1 MRYIFK
7 KNYQKLHAIEKKP
20 FSFTFIFLVTLP
32 FLLLSYNC
40 SKNKTIIEEITET
53 NFVTKKDAYL
63 YGDIIEKTIIDEI
76 PAFVKIKTIEKTILI
91 IDGGDNKTYYKTSFN
106 NSNGWVESI
115 YLANI
120 NQDKEGVKKAS
131 SYPTQSLEKKPN
143 IAIGLELEKKIAAK
157 KPPKNTNTLNYFVQV
172 ASFRNHTNANKLLE
186 KIQNAEIP
194 LRIEKTGGSGSI
206 FFRLVSNIY
215 QDKITAIN
223 SLKSIKTKYPSLS
236 PIIITNTTNKKL
248 GRSKNSKNSIKGKT
262 EYYTIQIS
270 SFKNKEAALKLSKRM
285 TEAGYKSRVT
295 EAWVKGKAWFRVQH
309 GEYKMKA
316 VAKQVSNKIKN
327 TYKFDPWI
335 SNIYK

>member
-7 KNYQKLHAIEKKP
+7 KNYQKLYTIEKKP
-20 FSFTFIFLVTLP
+20 LSFTFAFLITIP
-32 FLLLSYNC
+32 FLLLPYNC
-40 SKNKTIIEEITET
+40 EKNKTITEKITET
-53 NFVTKKDAYL
+53 SFVTKKDAYL

-91 IDGGDNKTYYKTSFN
+91 IDGVDNKTYYKTSFN

-120 NQDKEGVKKAS
+120 NQNKEGINKVS
-131 SYPTQSLEKKPN
+131 PHPTQALEKKTD
-143 IAIGLELEKKIAAK
+143 IAIESKLEKKLATK
-157 KPPKNTNTLNYFVQV
+157 KPPKNTKNLNYFIQV
-172 ASFRNHTNANKLLE
+172 ASFRNHTNAKKLLK
-186 KIQNAEIP
+186 KIQNTEIP
-194 LRIEKTGGSGSI
+194 LRVEKIGGSGSI
-206 FFRLVSNIY
+206 FFRLVSDIY
-215 QDKITAIN
+215 QDKPTANN
-223 SLKSIKTKYPSLS
+223 SLQSIKTKYPSLS
-236 PIIITNTTNKKL
+236 PIIITNTTNEKL
-248 GRSKNSKNSIKGKT
+248 ERSKNSNNSIKGKT

-285 TEAGYKSRVT
+285 TEAGYKSKVT

>member
-7 KNYQKLHAIEKKP
+7 KNYQRLYTIEKKP
-20 FSFTFIFLVTLP
+20 ISFKLAFLITIT
-32 FLLLSYNC
+32 FLLLPYNC
-40 SKNKTIIEEITET
+40 GKNETITEEITET
-53 NFVTKKDAYL
+53 SFVTKKDAYL

-106 NSNGWVESI
+106 NSSGWVESI

-120 NQDKEGVKKAS
+120 NQDKEGIKKVS
-131 SYPTQSLEKKPN
+131 PYPNQTLEKKPDTT
-143 IAIGLELEKKIAAK
+143 IESELEKKLATK
-157 KPPKNTNTLNYFVQV
+157 KALKNTSPLNYFVQV
-172 ASFRNHTNANKLLE
+172 ASFRNHTNAKKLLK
-186 KIQNAEIP
+186 KIQSTEIP
-194 LRIEKTGGSGSI
+194 LRIEKTGGNGSI
-206 FFRLVSNIY
+206 FFRLVSDIY
-215 QDKITAIN
+215 QDKLIANN
-223 SLKSIKTKYPSLS
+223 SLQSIKTNYPSLS

-248 GRSKNSKNSIKGKT
+248 ERRKNSNNSIKGKT

-285 TEAGYKSRVT
+285 TEAGYKSKVT

-316 VAKQVSNKIKN
+316 VAKQVSNKIK
-327 TYKFDPWI
+327 KQP
-335 SNIYK
+335 

>member
-1 MRYIFK
+1 VRYIFK
-7 KNYQKLHAIEKKP
+7 KNYQKLYTIEKKP
-20 FSFTFIFLVTLP
+20 LSFTFAFLITIP
-32 FLLLSYNC
+32 FLLLPYNC
-40 SKNKTIIEEITET
+40 EKNKTITEEITET
-53 NFVTKKDAYL
+53 SFVTKKDAYL

-106 NSNGWVESI
+106 KSNGWVESI

-120 NQDKEGVKKAS
+120 NQDKEDIKKAS
-131 SYPTQSLEKKPN
+131 PYPTPSLARKPDISIKSKLEKKL
-143 IAIGLELEKKIAAK
+143 ATK
-157 KPPKNTNTLNYFVQV
+157 KPLKNTKTLNYFIQV
-172 ASFRNHTNANKLLE
+172 ASFRNHTNAKKLLE
-186 KIQNAEIP
+186 KIQNTEIP
-194 LRIEKTGGSGSI
+194 LRIEKTGESGSI
-206 FFRLVSNIY
+206 FFRLVSDIY
-215 QDKITAIN
+215 QNKPIANN
-223 SLKSIKTKYPSLS
+223 SLQTIKAKHPSLS
-236 PIIITNTTNKKL
+236 PIIITNTTNNILEK
-248 GRSKNSKNSIKGKT
+248 SKSLNNSIKGKT

>member
-1 MRYIFK
+1 MRYIFNTIHQHIYK
-7 KNYQKLHAIEKKP
+7 TEKRAFSSSIGFAIII
-20 FSFTFIFLVTLP
+20 SFLFLP
-32 FLLLSYNC
+32 YSC
-40 SKNKTIIEEITET
+40 SKNKTTTEEIAET

-63 YGDIIEKTIIDEI
+63 YSDIVKKTIIDEI

-91 IDGGDNKTYYKTSFN
+91 IDGVDNKTYYKTSFN

-120 NQDKEGVKKAS
+120 DQDKKRNKIAS
-131 SYPTQSLEKKPN
+131 SLPQSLEKKPD
-143 IAIGLELEKKIAAK
+143 IAIESKLEKKLATK
-157 KPPKNTNTLNYFVQV
+157 KPPENTKDLNYFIQV
-172 ASFRNHTNANKLLE
+172 ASFRNHTNAKKLLK
-186 KIQNAEIP
+186 KIQNTEIP

-206 FFRLVSNIY
+206 FFRLVSVIY
-215 QDKITAIN
+215 QDRPTAN
-223 SLKSIKTKYPSLS
+223 NRLQSIKTKYPSLS
-236 PIIITNTTNKKL
+236 PIIITNTTNNIL
-248 GRSKNSKNSIKGKT
+248 ERSKNSNNSIKGKT

-285 TEAGYKSRVT
+285 TEAGYKSKVT

-316 VAKQVSNKIKN
+316 IAKQVSNKIKN